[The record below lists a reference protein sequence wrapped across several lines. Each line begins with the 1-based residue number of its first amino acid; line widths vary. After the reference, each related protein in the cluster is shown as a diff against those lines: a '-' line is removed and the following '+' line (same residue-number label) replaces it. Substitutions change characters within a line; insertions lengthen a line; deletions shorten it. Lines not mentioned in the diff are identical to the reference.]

1 MQNARIYQI
10 FYSEQTRASL
20 DEGFIPLDN
29 TNKRPDWYEYS
40 AIRDFLHKN
49 ELNDDTFYGFL
60 SPSFK
65 AKTGLDATAVHA
77 FVASVPPS
85 TDVVS
90 FSPFFDAGALFVNV
104 FQQGAHEHPNAWP
117 AFVESARLMAP
128 GANLDKLVMDSTQSV
143 FCNYFVAKPR
153 FWRHWFDRAELIFQI
168 AEQNASPLGQA
179 LNAGTQHRMNAYATK
194 VFVMERLVALL
205 LAIDPQWRVT
215 PFNSMLL
222 PLVYP
227 NANRVAHELVMLD
240 ALKKAARATGLNQY
254 MEVFASL
261 RARVLTEMSTQR

>member
-20 DEGFIPLDN
+20 DHGFIALDN
-29 TNKRPDWYEYS
+29 TAQRPDWYEYS
-40 AIRDFLHKN
+40 AIRSFLRNHA
-49 ELNDDTFYGFL
+49 LNDEMFYGFL

-65 AKTGLDATAVHA
+65 AKTGLDAKAVHD
-77 FVASVPPS
+77 FVASVPAS
-85 TDVVS
+85 TDLVS

-104 FQQGAHEHPNAWP
+104 FQQGAHEHPDAWP
-117 AFVESARLMAP
+117 VFVESAQLIVP
-128 GANLDKLVMDSTQSV
+128 GVDLDKLVMDSTQSV
-143 FCNYFVAKPR
+143 FCNYFVAKPS

-179 LNAGTQHRMNAYATK
+179 LNAGTRHRNDSYATK

-205 LAIDPQWRVT
+205 LATDPQWRVT

-227 NANRVAHELVMLD
+227 NSDRVAQELVMLD
-240 ALKKAARATGLNQY
+240 ALKKAARATGMGQY
-254 MEVFASL
+254 MDVFASL
-261 RARVLTEMSTQR
+261 RARVVVEMTTQR